1 MNQGHISAE
10 VDAMSDEQFLTKIKL
25 MIDGK
30 ITQAGMLLLGNSD
43 FDYMFQTSRALCGGC
58 MSRTEW
64 IKIIKF

>member
-30 ITQAGMLLLGNSD
+30 ITQA
-43 FDYMFQTSRALCGGC
+43 
-58 MSRTEW
+58 
-64 IKIIKF
+64 